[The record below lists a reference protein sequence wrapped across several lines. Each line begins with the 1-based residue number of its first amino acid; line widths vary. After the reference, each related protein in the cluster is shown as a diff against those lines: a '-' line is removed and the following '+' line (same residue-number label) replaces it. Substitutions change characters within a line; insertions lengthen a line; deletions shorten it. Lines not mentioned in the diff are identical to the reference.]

1 LRVITTCYR
10 TPAGE
15 LVRDLPADDIRRAIQ
30 SGAGVLWVDL
40 DDEPREAAEPL
51 LAGIFGFHVL
61 TIDDCYNA
69 LLDPP
74 KVDDYGSYVFVIV
87 HSVSYDGHRRKLNI
101 AELDLYV
108 GSNFVVSFHRQPV
121 AAVDEVQQR
130 AQHGN
135 LVLDRGSDFLAHALM
150 DVVVDEFQPVVEAI
164 DEEVAAAE
172 ELVIARPRREVL
184 QDVLRLKRTA
194 QQLKRSILPQRDLVN
209 RFARGEYPL
218 IHDESLMYFRDIYDH
233 TVRIDEM
240 IETLRDL
247 ADSALNTYLSSVNN
261 RTNDVMKTLAVVT
274 VIFLPLTLIAGIYGT
289 NFNNVPE
296 YGWGF
301 GYFAMLGIMLVIA
314 LGLVGWF
321 RWRGWF

>member
-1 LRVITTCYR
+1 MSR
-10 TPAGE
+10 
-15 LVRDLPADDIRRAIQ
+15 
-30 SGAGVLWVDL
+30 
-40 DDEPREAAEPL
+40 REA
-51 LAGIFGFHVL
+51 
-61 TIDDCYNA
+61 
-69 LLDPP
+69 
-74 KVDDYGSYVFVIV
+74 
-87 HSVSYDGHRRKLNI
+87 
-101 AELDLYV
+101 
-108 GSNFVVSFHRQPV
+108 
-121 AAVDEVQQR
+121 
-130 AQHGN
+130 
-135 LVLDRGSDFLAHALM
+135 
-150 DVVVDEFQPVVEAI
+150 
-164 DEEVAAAE
+164 
-172 ELVIARPRREVL
+172 L